1 MLAVLLAIDAGNT
14 QTHIGVF
21 KGAQLTHQSRF
32 ATEDS
37 ATADEL
43 AVALRSAFELGRVG
57 LDALDSCV
65 VSCVVP
71 RLDPEYMAMSE
82 RYLGGACLMVG
93 PGVKTGM
100 PIRIERPRELG
111 SDRLANAVAA
121 HELVEGACVVVDFG
135 TTINFDVVSGG
146 GEYLGGVIAPGV
158 EISLEALTQ
167 RAAKLTKVELEAP
180 GTVIGKTTE
189 ACIQA
194 GIVYGF
200 AGQVDGISGRIAD
213 ELGEQP
219 EFVATGGLAGTIV
232 PFCASI
238 DRVDELLTLTG
249 LRLIHERNATAPA
262 N

>member
-1 MLAVLLAIDAGNT
+1 MLLAVDAGNT

-21 KGAQLTHQSRF
+21 QGVELAHQSRF

-43 AVALRSAFELGRVG
+43 AVALRNALELGRVS
-57 LDALDSCV
+57 LDAIDSCV

-71 RLDPEYMAMSE
+71 RLDPEYVAMSE
-82 RYLGGACLMVG
+82 RYLGKACLMVG

-100 PIRIERPRELG
+100 PIRIDNPRQLG
-111 SDRLANAVAA
+111 SDRLANAVAGYD
-121 HELVEGACVVVDFG
+121 LVGGACVVVDFG

-158 EISLEALTQ
+158 EISLEALTE

-180 GTVIGKTTE
+180 ETVIGKTTE

-200 AGQVDGISGRIAD
+200 AGQVDGISARIAD
-213 ELGEQP
+213 ELGERA
-219 EFVATGGLAGTIV
+219 EFVATGGLAGAIV
-232 PFCASI
+232 PFCESI

-249 LRLIHERNATAPA
+249 LRLIDERNG
-262 N
+262 